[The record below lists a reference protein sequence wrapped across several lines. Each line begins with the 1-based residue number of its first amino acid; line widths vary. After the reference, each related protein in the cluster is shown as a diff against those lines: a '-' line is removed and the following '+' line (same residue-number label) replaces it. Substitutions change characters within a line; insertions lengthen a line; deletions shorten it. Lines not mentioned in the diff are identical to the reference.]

1 MSIPLSP
8 LAEILS
14 EAAERGASSVLF
26 LVGNPPAIRI
36 GRALQPPL
44 AEPSL
49 TFHDTE
55 AIVNQLTDGTQ
66 LTTLHSTDNFE
77 MPFNIAGVTG
87 MVTIFYSQ
95 GAHSLV
101 FYLDPTEAPPEVTKN
116 PPCAP
121 DPSPD
126 E

>member
-8 LAEILS
+8 LAEILGD
-14 EAAERGASSVLF
+14 AAERGASSVLF
-26 LVGNPPAIRI
+26 LAGNPPCIRI
-36 GRALQPPL
+36 GRKLQPPL
-44 AEPSL
+44 AEPNL

-55 AIVNQLTDGTQ
+55 AIVHQLTDGAQ
-66 LTTLHSTDNFE
+66 LTMLHTNDNYE

-101 FYLDPTEAPPEVTKN
+101 FYLDPVHEPPVIEN
-116 PPCAP
+116 LPPDP
-121 DPSPD
+121 GDPSPN

>member
-14 EAAERGASSVLF
+14 DAAERGAASVLY

-36 GRALQPPL
+36 GRELQPPL
-44 AEPSL
+44 AEPNL

-55 AIVNQLTDGTQ
+55 AIVHQLTDGAP
-66 LTTLHSTDNFE
+66 LSALHTTDNFE
-77 MPFNIAGVTG
+77 MPFNIGGVRG

-101 FYLDPTEAPPEVTKN
+101 FYLDTPEPPKEVTKN
-116 PPCAP
+116 PPGAP
-121 DPSPD
+121 APSPG